1 MSVLL
6 QPKLRFKEF
15 YKDNW
20 KQINLGEISVFATG
34 KPHEKNVVLDGNFN
48 LITLDSIDIKGK
60 LKSKHRKIN
69 IDDNS
74 LIKGDL
80 VATLDDLAYTKLIG
94 LSALI
99 PNSGYV
105 LNQRI
110 ARLRFKHGHSNIFMH
125 FLINKKQKHFKRRAQ
140 GTGVKHIYKRD
151 FNQLL
156 IAIPLLKEQEK
167 IASFLSSVDKK
178 IELLTKKHEL
188 LEKFKKGLMQKIFSQ
203 EIRFKQGDGIDYPDW
218 VEATL
223 GAIGKFSTSSVD
235 KLNVEGQKLVKL
247 FNYMNVYNHEQIDN
261 KNKKCLM
268 TVSAKDQ
275 QINSSNLKKGDIL
288 FTPSSETPIDIGHSV
303 VIKEDLDNVL
313 FSYHVVR
320 FRPSINLD
328 LIFENYFCNFTNI
341 LRQFSK
347 FSQGATRYTLSIGSF
362 SKVLIKYPS
371 FDEQKKIGLLLSSVD
386 KKIDLAKQQIE
397 KTQTFKKGLLQQMF
411 V

>member
-1 MSVLL
+1 MSKLV
-6 QPKLRFKEF
+6 QPKLRFNNYKNSWAHESLKNILNISKKKYNPKILSENYKCIELENIESGTGRILGFKQSINQSSIKNYFQDGDVLYGKLRPYLKKF
-15 YKDNW
+15 YKANFT
-20 KQINLGEISVFATG
+20 GVCSSEIW
-34 KPHEKNVVLDGNFN
+34 VLKSNSLQGNFLYQFIQTYKFN
-48 LITLDSIDIKGK
+48 DVA
-60 LKSKHRKIN
+60 N
-69 IDDNS
+69 ISSGSRMPRADWSYMSEVYFN
-74 LIKGDL
+74 
-80 VATLDDLAYTKLIG
+80 
-94 LSALI
+94 I
-99 PNSGYV
+99 PESE
-105 LNQRI
+105 
-110 ARLRFKHGHSNIFMH
+110 
-125 FLINKKQKHFKRRAQ
+125 
-140 GTGVKHIYKRD
+140 
-151 FNQLL
+151 
-156 IAIPLLKEQEK
+156 EQEK

-178 IELLTKKHEL
+178 IELLSKKHEL
-188 LEKFKKGLMQKIFSQ
+188 LEKYKKGLMQKIFSQ
-203 EIRFKQGDGIDYPDW
+203 EIRFKQDDGSDFPDW

-235 KLNVEGQKLVKL
+235 KLTVEGQKLVKL

-347 FSQGATRYTLSIGSF
+347 FSQGATRYTLSIGLF

-386 KKIDLAKQQIE
+386 KKIELAKQQIE